1 MAIQRKD
8 VQHIAHLA
16 RIELVAEEEQ
26 KFEKELSAILEFVE
40 RLDEVDTKN
49 VSPLTGGT
57 TLDTVIRG
65 DEQIDAGLEGK
76 QAKLMEAVPERKEGW
91 VKVKAVFE

>member
-1 MAIQRKD
+1 MISKKD

-16 RIELVAEEEQ
+16 RIELTPHEEQ

-40 RLDEVDTKN
+40 KLNEVDTKN
-49 VSPLTGGT
+49 VEPLTGGT
-57 TLDTVIRG
+57 ILTSRVRA
-65 DEQIDAGLEGK
+65 DEQTDTDLEGK
-76 QAKLMEAVPERKEGW
+76 SAELLEAVPEKNEKW